1 MSKQRPLS
9 PFMLGSAYKLQL
21 TSVMSLMH
29 RLTGVALAIGLIVP
43 TWWLVSITQGP
54 DSFMQFQEFMRSP
67 VGVFMLGGWAFALI
81 YHLLNG
87 LRHLMWDMGRGLSL
101 PETYRSGWYVI
112 LGTLIVTA
120 VLIYSAYN

>member
-1 MSKQRPLS
+1 MAKQRPLS
-9 PFMLGSAYKLQL
+9 PHLQVYKPQL
-21 TSVMSLMH
+21 TSMMSIMH
-29 RLTGVALAIGLIVP
+29 RITGSALAIGLIVP

-67 VGVFMLGGWAFALI
+67 VGIFLLAGWAFSLI

-87 LRHLMWDMGRGLSL
+87 LRHLMWDTGRGLSVT
-101 PETYRSGWYVI
+101 ETYRSGWYVI
-112 LGTLIVTA
+112 LGTVLVTG